1 MGKIYIIDALRTPIG
16 DFGGSLK
23 NLNVADLGVF
33 LIKKLMSKNSDL
45 SPIISP
51 VFKLGSKHWSKMDF
65 PPNIDTK
72 EKTVI
77 K

>member
-33 LIKKLMSKNSDL
+33 LIKKLCLKNSDL

-51 VFKLGSKHWSKMDF
+51 VFKLGSKHWSKIGL
-65 PPNIDTK
+65 PPQILTPK
-72 EKTVI
+72 RRQ
-77 K
+77 